1 MNHKKTIVITI
12 LSVLALC
19 YLTITIVNQ
28 QKQINKLQEQ
38 LQHETLKYRM
48 LYRDPIVRKVI
59 ESGGWLWLM
68 RSYGFRGSLPLWS
81 FRWSLVKNWMKRK
94 INNFEMN
101 RHAGSKFVFEEEKAG
116 LGYPFRCRLLST

>member
-59 ESGGWLWLM
+59 ESGG
-68 RSYGFRGSLPLWS
+68 
-81 FRWSLVKNWMKRK
+81 
-94 INNFEMN
+94 
-101 RHAGSKFVFEEEKAG
+101 
-116 LGYPFRCRLLST
+116 